1 MLSNPLVSIIV
12 CNYNKPVNLVKRCI
26 ESIIKQTYK
35 NIILYY
41 VDNGS
46 TLDTLT
52 KDDLNCYK
60 DRIKIIDF
68 FVKEN
73 VGVPGGYNVAL
84 KEIKSNL
91 FTLIDSDDYVLENYV
106 ECMVNEMQKNDSDM
120 VFVLNNHETK
130 YGIVSAINDCKTTTL
145 SSMELN
151 KSILDFYHKYSNN
164 IVAEDLGTHWG
175 ILFDRN
181 KITINYFY
189 PTENYKI
196 GYYADFV
203 YVTKILNN
211 VSKVTVIGEPLYILN
226 RSGDSVTSSI
236 SKTFSFETIDSI
248 HHIEKNITIW
258 DEETN
263 NAFVRKVISLFMVVF
278 STCNVSV

>member
-120 VFVLNNHETK
+120 VLFLIIMKLN
-130 YGIVSAINDCKTTTL
+130 
-145 SSMELN
+145 MEL
-151 KSILDFYHKYSNN
+151 L
-164 IVAEDLGTHWG
+164 VQ
-175 ILFDRN
+175 
-181 KITINYFY
+181 
-189 PTENYKI
+189 
-196 GYYADFV
+196 
-203 YVTKILNN
+203 
-211 VSKVTVIGEPLYILN
+211 
-226 RSGDSVTSSI
+226 
-236 SKTFSFETIDSI
+236 
-248 HHIEKNITIW
+248 
-258 DEETN
+258 
-263 NAFVRKVISLFMVVF
+263 
-278 STCNVSV
+278 